1 MWRSKHHIDYQ
12 KLDRFGEELLNAL
25 EPTDNDINVAAT
37 SPFLYRRILVRIEA
51 EERRRS
57 EERFKWIALLAEAK
71 HAIPALAMIAIVAI
85 GLVWYS
91 PSSNNQVG
99 TPNGASLTI
108 TGIGIPGLSSDDVIS
123 SLVEWNERKEQQ

>member
-1 MWRSKHHIDYQ
+1 MWRSKHHIDNE

-25 EPTDNDINVAAT
+25 EPTDNDISAAAT

-57 EERFKWIALLAEAK
+57 EERSKWIALLTEAR
-71 HAIPALAMIAIVAI
+71 HAVPALAMIAIVAF

-91 PSSNNQVG
+91 SSLSNQAS
-99 TPNGASLTI
+99 TPNGFSQTI
-108 TGIGIPGLSSDDVIS
+108 VSIGIPGLSSDDVMA
-123 SLVEWNERKEQQ
+123 SLVDWNER